1 MLLGEQQSGWGSSQ
15 TSSWL
20 GIKSEGKKILPEASR
35 GKFRGKFWNSD
46 KSLDQK
52 RKKKK
57 KSRSV
62 VMCKREVQ
70 KVEYLN

>member
-15 TSSWL
+15 TYSWL
-20 GIKSEGKKILPEASR
+20 GIKSEGKKILSEASR

-52 RKKKK
+52 RKKK
-57 KSRSV
+57 SRSV